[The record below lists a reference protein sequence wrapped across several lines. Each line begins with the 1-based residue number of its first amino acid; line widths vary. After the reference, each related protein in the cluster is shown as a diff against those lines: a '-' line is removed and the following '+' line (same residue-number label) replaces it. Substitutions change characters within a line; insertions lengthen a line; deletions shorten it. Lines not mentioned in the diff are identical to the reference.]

1 MKGRVVLLVL
11 AAVLLLAAT
20 AGQAWAVRYVAL
32 GDSYSSGTGTRTYYD
47 SACEKSVYSYPY
59 LVHNAHPSWT
69 FVHAA
74 CGGAKTG
81 DVINTQSAQLTS
93 GTNWVTYTI
102 GGNDAGFSSVITECA
117 QPGWASDCNS
127 AIDGAQ
133 TYITNTLPG
142 RLDLVNNKIKSKSPT
157 AKVIVLSYPRL
168 FMGEDCNAGT
178 FFSAAEMTRLN
189 TDSEHAQGQAE
200 GCRDTRRGELRVQG
214 RHPPVRRARG
224 LRLGRV
230 AERPLEPGLGV
241 VPPEQDRALER
252 LQAAGDGSDGVK
264 AGLCDACKWQKL
276 IRNTRGSTFSM
287 CRHPELPKYPRLP
300 VVECRG
306 YEPRERGSDP

>member
-1 MKGRVVLLVL
+1 MKVRAVFVVLSIGLCG
-11 AAVLLLAAT
+11 AT

-81 DVINTQSAQLTS
+81 DVINTQSASLTS
-93 GTNWVTYTI
+93 STNWVTYTI

-117 QPGWASDCNS
+117 QPWWSSDCNG

-133 TYITNTLPG
+133 AYISGTLPG

-178 FFSAAEMTRLN
+178 FFSPDEETRLN
-189 TDSEHAQGQAE
+189 QTADMLRDKIRAAATRAGTNFVFKDAIPPFIGHAVCDDVEWLNGLSNPV
-200 GCRDTRRGELRVQG
+200 GESY
-214 RHPPVRRARG
+214 HPNRTG
-224 LRLGRV
+224 HSSGYK
-230 AERPLEPGLGV
+230 PLVTSVTG
-241 VPPEQDRALER
+241 
-252 LQAAGDGSDGVK
+252 
-264 AGLCDACKWQKL
+264 
-276 IRNTRGSTFSM
+276 
-287 CRHPELPKYPRLP
+287 
-300 VVECRG
+300 
-306 YEPRERGSDP
+306 